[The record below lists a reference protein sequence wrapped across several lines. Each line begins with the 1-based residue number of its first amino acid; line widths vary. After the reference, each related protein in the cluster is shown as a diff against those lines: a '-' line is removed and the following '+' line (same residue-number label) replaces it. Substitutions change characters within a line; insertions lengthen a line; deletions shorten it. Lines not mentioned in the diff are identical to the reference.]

1 MAVVYL
7 RRIRG
12 WRFILLNAI
21 LGLSHIVVLFN
32 AGSYIALLPHVA
44 GDLGGVFPSFLTWAQ
59 TDFMVGLALGFPVAR
74 YLAGRVGEYRL
85 LIGAFLVYSIAS
97 YLCGASQTLAQF
109 LPARIVQGV
118 VGGVTLPLAQSLLM
132 NEYPKKWKAIALTVW
147 GLFTVTPFTI
157 GMPVGGYIAYLFGW
171 RTLFFFDF
179 IFTMLI
185 VGTLTALM
193 WGRGF
198 RRRYGRFDLV
208 GYLLLLVIL
217 LGTQTVLNM
226 GNDFDWMDSPL
237 LQVITAIVAI
247 TVPAFVIW
255 ELAERHPILDLRIFK
270 YRNVVIGILGMTLG
284 FFSIQGLLSL
294 LIVQIQILLGYSSKL
309 AGLAL
314 LPLIVLGA
322 PSIAV
327 MHLLCKHFDA
337 RWLVTLNALGFA
349 GTFYWIGRYDDPH
362 SYEELFWPMVV
373 EGIFLGS
380 FFTPLTVLT
389 LHGLGGQALIRAAEV
404 TNLFRIAAGAFGI
417 TFQGIILFRR
427 AHFHQ
432 LHLADRFGG
441 RQSISYDP
449 LQQLAEKLAAQ
460 GLTPGQ
466 IEVKVGVLIKQQ
478 ASILSMNDAF
488 LVASAI
494 FIGIG
499 LLVWLAH
506 PTTKP
511 LPTEFDD
518 DDEAEDLQEY
528 RPIKPVDG
536 ETQWPR
542 RSGPRLVED
551 RG

>member
-7 RRIRG
+7 RRLRG
-12 WRFILLNAI
+12 WRFLLLNAI

-44 GDLGGVFPSFLTWAQ
+44 GDLGGVLPSFLTWAQ

-85 LIGAFLVYSIAS
+85 LIGAFLVYSLAS
-97 YLCGASQTLAQF
+97 YLCGASETLSQF
-109 LPARIVQGV
+109 LPARIVQGI
-118 VGGVTLPLAQSLLM
+118 VGGITLPLAQSLLL

-179 IFTMLI
+179 VLTMVI
-185 VGTLTALM
+185 VGTLSALL

-208 GYLLLLVIL
+208 GFMLLLVLL
-217 LGTQTVLNM
+217 LGTQTLLNM
-226 GNDFDWMDSPL
+226 GNDFDWLDSPF
-237 LQVITAIVAI
+237 LQAVTVIILIAL
-247 TVPAFVIW
+247 PCFVIW
-255 ELAERHPILDLRIFK
+255 ELSERHPIVDMRIFG
-270 YRNVVIGILGMTLG
+270 YRNVVIGVLGMTLG

-294 LIVQIQILLGYSSKL
+294 LIVQIQMLLGYSSKL

-314 LPLIVLGA
+314 LPLILLGA
-322 PSIAV
+322 PAIAV

-349 GTFYWIGRYDDPH
+349 ATFYWIGLYDDPH

-389 LHGLGGQALIRAAEV
+389 LHGLTGPALARAAEV
-404 TNLFRIAAGAFGI
+404 TNLCRIAAGAFGI
-417 TFQGIILFRR
+417 TFQGIVLFRR
-427 AHFHQ
+427 THFHQ
-432 LHLADRFGG
+432 MHLADHFGG
-441 RQSISYDP
+441 RNAISFDP
-449 LQQLAEKLAAQ
+449 LRQLTERLAHA
-460 GLTPGQ
+460 GLSPAQ
-466 IEVKVGVLIKQQ
+466 IEVKLGALIKQE
-478 ASILSMNDAF
+478 AALLSMNDAF
-488 LVASAI
+488 LIASAL
-494 FIGIG
+494 FLGIAA
-499 LLVWLAH
+499 LVWLAH

-511 LPTEFDD
+511 LPPKEPAEEPNWDS
-518 DDEAEDLQEY
+518 EAEAEELQS
-528 RPIKPVDG
+528 IQTV
-536 ETQWPR
+536 TTSPR
-542 RSGPRLVED
+542 WEGAPNR
-551 RG
+551 